1 MYVHDHSHIRA
12 DNLAVRRRTAIQIA
26 VNDLSIS
33 PQSTTRSCQCLNR
46 LRVRP
51 SCLSPHSA
59 PSCPLPISTHLLHSE
74 SKTVTYRRTKIEQ
87 PLIRRRRPH
96 PRRPSLATSV
106 TCTLGRSSSSF
117 IDTATAYSES
127 TLAAS
132 SSAFNRLP
140 VGTSHARHA
149 RSGHAR
155 RLVSAGATR
164 MPIAPPLARCR
175 EVLQAQEGQGAA
187 PATPCH
193 CRRTQCSRRSAS
205 PSGRGCP
212 PGRAT
217 EI

>member
-1 MYVHDHSHIRA
+1 MSRPAQTQGRGPVNSLPSWKPGDPHAHLASYPWTSPLTRQLHLDIATYPGTGHS
-12 DNLAVRRRTAIQIA
+12 
-26 VNDLSIS
+26 
-33 PQSTTRSCQCLNR
+33 
-46 LRVRP
+46 
-51 SCLSPHSA
+51 LSPHSA

-74 SKTVTYRRTKIEQ
+74 PKTVTYRRTKIEQ

-155 RLVSAGATR
+155 RLGFSRRNANAYCTSVGALSRSASSSGGARRCACDALSLSSNSMLSPISISGSRVSAGS
-164 MPIAPPLARCR
+164 
-175 EVLQAQEGQGAA
+175 
-187 PATPCH
+187 CH
-193 CRRTQCSRRSAS
+193 
-205 PSGRGCP
+205 
-212 PGRAT
+212 
-217 EI
+217 